1 MAFSRN
7 FARLVMNSK
16 ETLDLICQD
25 DSYPLGFFLKVRTDS
40 MRLRPSQFGRGRLYR
55 AAPRKVRSPS
65 PMPPPIPGPY
75 TPPHRMPR
83 LTLARG
89 GRIIKRWHAST
100 YTGGYTRPV
109 GLYNSGNLCYRNAL
123 LQCLLHTPV
132 FYNCLGRIH
141 FKCSKQADQCVTCAL
156 QALAHDYWLNRNP
169 QDPQPNFPT
178 NTAKVLH
185 QAVINTCPLDDDFA
199 VNADGSEQAD
209 PIEFLTFLRKR
220 LIEAEDPHTNRVDS
234 VLQMQIEQT
243 GTCTEHN
250 CGFQNPPETIE
261 SYLTSVAMADD
272 RAVYNEL
279 SLLGC
284 VKATFKENV
293 QARCEGCAAKKLKPE
308 TQDSTRALERRIV
321 KAPALLAIQLQRVVY
336 DVTEPLGVVQRKLSN
351 KVPFDEDLDL
361 SEFTKDGS
369 SLKYRLHGVIG
380 RRGDTTDE
388 GHYIAAVRD
397 HDGTGFSIVND
408 HLVRRNYTGSFR
420 EMREPRASPNGTRC
434 SPYIF
439 IYQQLG

>member
-1 MAFSRN
+1 MAFSRKL
-7 FARLVMNSK
+7 ARLVDDCTEASKLVDLNDTFPRLLLWTACMN
-16 ETLDLICQD
+16 
-25 DSYPLGFFLKVRTDS
+25 S
-40 MRLRPSQFGRGRLYR
+40 MRLRPSRSGRSRMYR
-55 AAPRKVRSPS
+55 SAPRKVRTPS

-75 TPPHRMPR
+75 IPPHRMPR

-89 GRIIKRWHAST
+89 GRITKRWHAST
-100 YTGGYTRPV
+100 YAGGYTRPV
-109 GLYNSGNLCYRNAL
+109 GLYNSGNMCYRNAL

-169 QDPQPNFPT
+169 QDPQPNFPN
-178 NTAKVLH
+178 NTARILH

-199 VNADGSEQAD
+199 ENADGSEQAD
-209 PIEFLTFLRKR
+209 PIEFLTFLKKR

-243 GTCTEHN
+243 GTCTEQN

-261 SYLTSVAMADD
+261 SYLTSVAMADN

-293 QARCEGCAAKKLKPE
+293 QARCEGCAAKKLKPV

-336 DVTEPLGVVQRKLSN
+336 DATDPLGVVQRKLSN
-351 KVPFDEDLDL
+351 NVPFDEDLDL

-380 RRGDTTDE
+380 HRGDTTDE
-388 GHYIAAVRD
+388 GHYIASVKD

-408 HLVRRNYTGSFR
+408 HLVRRNYAGSFM
-420 EMREPRASPNGTRC
+420 EMRDPRTRPNGTRC
-434 SPYIF
+434 PPYIF
-439 IYQQLG
+439 IYQQVG